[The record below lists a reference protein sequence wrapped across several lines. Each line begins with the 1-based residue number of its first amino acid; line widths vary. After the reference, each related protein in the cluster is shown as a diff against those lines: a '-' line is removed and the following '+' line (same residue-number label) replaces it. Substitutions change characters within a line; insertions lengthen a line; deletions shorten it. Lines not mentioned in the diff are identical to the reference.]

1 MDKNVTRLT
10 RLNTGA
16 TGLFNAG
23 ASVVSGRSLYSIC
36 PRPME
41 SIGDPMESELS
52 VVEFIIFY
60 IILDI

>member
-1 MDKNVTRLT
+1 MWQLM
-10 RLNTGA
+10 
-16 TGLFNAG
+16 GLP
-23 ASVVSGRSLYSIC
+23 C